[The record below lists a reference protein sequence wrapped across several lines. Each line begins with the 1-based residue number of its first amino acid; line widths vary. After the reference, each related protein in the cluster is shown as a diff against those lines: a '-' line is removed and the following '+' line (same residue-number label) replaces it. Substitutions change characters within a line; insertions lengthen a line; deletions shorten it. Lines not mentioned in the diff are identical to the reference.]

1 MRRTRQKLGH
11 DGVSA
16 LRLRINHDVRFI
28 TKDEGA
34 VLLHLQQGRY
44 QSLNGTATVIWNKI
58 NDGATSEDI
67 AAALCARYPGVPR
80 ERIENELRAFLAQL
94 ESKGLVTVEPER

>member
-1 MRRTRQKLGH
+1 MRRTLQKLGH

-16 LRLRINHDVRFI
+16 VRVLVNRDVRFI

-34 VLLHLQQGRY
+34 VLLHLRQGRY
-44 QSLNGTATVIWNKI
+44 QSLNGTAAAIWNKI

-67 AAALCARYPGVPR
+67 TAALCARYPGVPR
-80 ERIENELRAFLAQL
+80 ERIENELHAFLAQL